1 VSLPFDDVHAPM
13 FTVGQVAGMLGVQPA
28 FVRRLD
34 TERVVQPARSDGNQR
49 RYSQAEVALV
59 QQVSQMAD
67 EGIGLSGIRRI
78 LELQAEVGRLQQALA
93 EARSRGPAGRRGQE
107 GRTARV
113 GPAPAVGSPP

>member
-49 RYSQAEVALV
+49 RYSRAEVALV
-59 QQVSQMAD
+59 QAVSQMAD
-67 EGIGLSGIRRI
+67 EGIGLAGIRRI
-78 LELQAEVGRLQQALA
+78 LELQAEVGRLQEALA
-93 EARSRGPAGRRGQE
+93 ATQPARSSVATGAERG
-107 GRTARV
+107 TTRV
-113 GPAPAVGSPP
+113 ATAPAAAPPP